1 VLLVLRDRDGRV
13 LLRRRPPAG
22 VWAQLWSLPEAE
34 DHAAARALFDANAHG
49 EFAHGEPLAPIAHAF
64 SHYRLT
70 LRPLRWRAVAPATA
84 VGDNDDLRWVSAG
97 AIAALGIPAPVRTL
111 LEAQFAEQQED
122 PQ

>member
-1 VLLVLRDRDGRV
+1 
-13 LLRRRPPAG
+13 
-22 VWAQLWSLPEAE
+22 
-34 DHAAARALFDANAHG
+34 
-49 EFAHGEPLAPIAHAF
+49 
-64 SHYRLT
+64 
-70 LRPLRWRAVAPATA
+70 